1 MRTVYTSDGSK
12 RCHSGHRGT
21 HVLAISPFFP
31 FVSFAVATRLMLR
44 SNYRGDLCMDMRA
57 CLPSLPALRRA
68 RGDLAC
74 PCPPGWEEKYAF
86 ITCGWRNRHI
96 CTIQS
101 VLFKTQRALTATQR
115 VYPRETLSD
124 GEIDGKTKKCFSF
137 FFLFGV
143 VFPHAHSL
151 CVPCLPGDL
160 AARQS
165 LCHPG

>member
-1 MRTVYTSDGSK
+1 M
-12 RCHSGHRGT
+12 HGHAG
-21 HVLAISPFFP
+21 
-31 FVSFAVATRLMLR
+31 
-44 SNYRGDLCMDMRA
+44 
-57 CLPSLPALRRA
+57 LPSLPALRRA

-165 LCHPG
+165 LCHPGKEIKASVAFTLSALMKKRVRARNKNSHNLQNGNDVNGTRDCICAQKNTDSH